1 MTPTPNDPL
10 DAQDRA
16 HLDRAFALGEHGR
29 GRVSPNPFVGCV
41 VVAADGRVVGEGW
54 TQPPGGPHAEAMA
67 LAAAGDLAAGATAYV
82 TLEPCNHT
90 GRTGPCA
97 AALVDAGVS
106 RVVHALADP
115 DPVAGGGGA
124 TLREAGVEVVGD
136 VAADRARRTHEVFLH
151 GVAAGRPFVV
161 WKVAMS
167 LDGRTVDHEGRSQ
180 WISGPAVRQRT
191 HALRAEADAVVVGS
205 GTVLADDPQLTVRLD
220 GWDGPQPLR
229 VVLDRRGRLRTAR
242 PRLLTDGL
250 ARTLVLDQAD
260 PKAVLA
266 TLWDHGVRSI
276 LLEGGA
282 GVAGAFVADGLVDR
296 YELHL
301 GNVLLGHGR
310 GAVDLPVSLADAPRL
325 RLASTHL
332 CGDDVVVTAYPP
344 ETPPIPPTPPSED

>member
-1 MTPTPNDPL
+1 MTDTL
-10 DAQDRA
+10 TDRDRTL
-16 HLDRAFALGEHGR
+16 LDRAFALAEHGR

-41 VVAADGRVVGEGW
+41 LADADGTVVGEGW

-67 LAAAGDLAAGATAYV
+67 LAQAGDRAAGTTAYV

-97 AALVDAGVS
+97 AALVDAGVA

-115 DPVAGGGGA
+115 DPVAGGGGS
-124 TLREAGVEVVGD
+124 TLREAGVAVVGD
-136 VAADRARRTHEVFLH
+136 AAPARARRQHEVFLH
-151 GVAAGRPFVV
+151 TVATGRPFVV

-167 LDGRTVDHEGRSQ
+167 LDGRTADHEGRSQ
-180 WISGPAVRQRT
+180 WISGPAVRRRT
-191 HALRAEADAVVVGS
+191 HALRAEVDAVMVGS
-205 GTVLADDPQLTVRLD
+205 TTALVDDPQLTVRLD

-229 VVLDRRGRLRTAR
+229 VVLDRRGRLRGADL
-242 PRLLTDGL
+242 RLLHDDAAPTM
-250 ARTLVLDQAD
+250 VLEEAD

-266 TLWDHGVRSI
+266 TLWDHGVRSV

-282 GVAGAFVADGLVDR
+282 GVAGAFVAARLIDR

-301 GNVLLGHGR
+301 GNVLLGEGL
-310 GAVDLPVSLADAPRL
+310 GALALPVSLADARRL

-332 CGDDVVVTAYPP
+332 CGDDVVVTAYPS
-344 ETPPIPPTPPSED
+344 SED